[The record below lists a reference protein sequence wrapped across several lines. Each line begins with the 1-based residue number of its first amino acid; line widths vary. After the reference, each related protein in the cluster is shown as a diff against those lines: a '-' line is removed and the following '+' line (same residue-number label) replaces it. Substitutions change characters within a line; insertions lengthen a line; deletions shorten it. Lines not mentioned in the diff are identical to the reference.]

1 MWYNDTADGIDSI
14 DSDGE
19 IGITDSLEVDEF
31 EIFDLL
37 DMMEDISIIVILS
50 AETMDVGERIIVGF
64 GDADHLLAFGI
75 VEELTVGVE
84 EFEGIPLHG
93 VMAGSDDD
101 TAASLFSS
109 YSEFGGGC
117 RSHADIHDIESH
129 GYESANYEVFHHFA
143 GEASIATHHYS
154 IGITLIRLAKEC
166 SVSGSK
172 LHDIDTA

>member
-1 MWYNDTADGIDSI
+1 MTGIIQKLRALS
-14 DSDGE
+14 SFC
-19 IGITDSLEVDEF
+19 SL
-31 EIFDLL
+31 
-37 DMMEDISIIVILS
+37 SGAS
-50 AETMDVGERIIVGF
+50 AEQIS
-64 GDADHLLAFGI
+64 DAEKALALRFADDFREYLLAFGI
-75 VEELTVGVE
+75 VEELAVGVE

-101 TAASLFSS
+101 TAASLFGS